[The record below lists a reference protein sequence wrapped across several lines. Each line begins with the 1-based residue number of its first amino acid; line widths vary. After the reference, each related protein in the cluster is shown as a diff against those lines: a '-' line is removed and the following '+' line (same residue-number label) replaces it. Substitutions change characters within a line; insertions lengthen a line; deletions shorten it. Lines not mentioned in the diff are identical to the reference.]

1 MPNIVLSFD
10 VVISN
15 NNEEEFIERALAL
28 GYKEIVFLSMNIN
41 YIKPSPEL
49 ISVKTA
55 YLLKDVSEIS
65 QARKRFDYI
74 FAKSDRKYFESKVD
88 FILDTELS
96 DRKDT
101 FHYKSTGLNQVHA
114 GLAKEN
120 EIKIV
125 LSFSNLFLDTCN
137 VIGKLFQNAVLI
149 KKYKLKY
156 LTLSMA
162 TRPELMRSRTILS
175 ALESVLGL

>member
-1 MPNIVLSFD
+1 MSDNVTFD
-10 VVISN
+10 VVIPN

-28 GYKEIVFLSMNIN
+28 GYKEIVFLSMNMN
-41 YIKPSPEL
+41 YVKPKSDVIL
-49 ISVKTA
+49 VKTA

-65 QARKRFDYI
+65 QAKRKFDYV

-88 FILDTELS
+88 FILDAELS

-120 EIKIV
+120 EIKLVI
-125 LSFSNLFLDTCN
+125 SFGNLFLDTCN

-149 KKYKLKY
+149 KKYRLKY
-156 LTLSMA
+156 ITFSMA
-162 TRPELMRSRTILS
+162 TRPELVRSRSILS
-175 ALESVLGL
+175 ALEAVLGL